1 MPVSSA
7 NPRAPRPTGWR
18 PLRIAVIGG
27 RGVPSGY
34 SGVEKICEE
43 LFADFA
49 ARGHRPTIYCRP
61 AVLEQSVSEHRGVRL
76 VRTPAPG
83 GKNGETLSHS
93 LLSLLHAVT
102 RGDDGAP
109 FDLVSLHT
117 VAPNLFAPIA
127 AAWGIPIVSHVH
139 GLDHQR
145 EKWRGMGSR
154 IIHLAERVMVKAAS
168 HVVVVN
174 PSLTDYYKDVYGLS
188 TSLLPNGIHPGDDTF
203 TPDVQTLRGHGIEA
217 GKYFVTVSRVVPEK
231 RLHDVIAAF
240 SATGGGHK
248 LVVVGGA
255 QHSGDYLKQL
265 QAQADAAAPGRVVFA
280 GHQGGDALRTLFGA
294 AAAYVSA
301 SELEGM
307 PSSVLECMEYNV
319 PAILS
324 DIDAHR
330 AITKPIATYDWHF
343 AVGDVAALSRRMA
356 SVAADPASASV
367 TAAACRAH
375 VRQHFAWPV
384 LAQRTEALYLR
395 VANATAED
403 ETVPQTV

>member
-1 MPVSSA
+1 MSA
-7 NPRAPRPTGWR
+7 PQHTAPSLRQNDWR

-49 ARGHRPTIYCRP
+49 ARGHKVTIYCRP
-61 AVLEQSVSEHRGVRL
+61 AVLGSPTGEHRGVRL

-93 LLSLLHAVT
+93 LLSLLHAAV
-102 RGDDGAP
+102 RGDKGRS
-109 FDLVSLHT
+109 FDLISLHT

-127 AAWGIPIVSHVH
+127 AAVGIPIVSHVH

-168 HVVVVN
+168 QVVVVN
-174 PSLTDYYKDVYGLS
+174 PALVDYYKNVYALP
-188 TSLLPNGIHPGDDTF
+188 TSLLPNGIHAGADAF
-203 TPDVQTLRGHGIEA
+203 TPDATTLAGHGIEA

-240 SATGGGHK
+240 AGVPGGLK
-248 LVVVGGA
+248 LVIVGGA
-255 QHSGDYLKQL
+255 QHSGDYLQQL
-265 QAQADAAAPGRVVFA
+265 QRQADAAAPGRVVFA
-280 GHQGGDALRTLFGA
+280 GHQGGEALRTLFSA
-294 AAAYVSA
+294 ATAYVSA

-330 AITKPIATYDWHF
+330 AITDPIAAYDWHF
-343 AVGDVAALSRRMA
+343 AVGDVAALSQRMA
-356 SVAADPASASV
+356 VVANDPSMA
-367 TAAACRAH
+367 TAVATACRAH
-375 VRQHFAWPV
+375 VRKNFAWPV
-384 LAQRTEALYLR
+384 LAERTEALYLR
-395 VANATAED
+395 VANARFDED
-403 ETVPQTV
+403 DLPQVV

>member
-1 MPVSSA
+1 MSA
-7 NPRAPRPTGWR
+7 PKLTPMSLRQTDWR

-49 ARGHRPTIYCRP
+49 TRGHKVTIYCRP
-61 AVLEQSVSEHRGVRL
+61 AVLDAPTGEHRGIRL

-93 LLSLLHAVT
+93 LLSLLHAAL
-102 RGDDGAP
+102 RGDDGRP
-109 FDLVSLHT
+109 FDLISLHT

-127 AAWGIPIVSHVH
+127 AVAGIPIVSHVH

-174 PSLTDYYKDVYGLS
+174 PSLVDYYKSVYALP
-188 TSLLPNGIHPGDDTF
+188 TSLLPNGIHPGTDAF
-203 TPDVQTLRGHGIEA
+203 TPDAATLAAHGIEA

-240 SATGGGHK
+240 AGVSGEHK
-248 LVVVGGA
+248 LVIVGGA
-255 QHSGDYLKQL
+255 QHSGEYLQQL
-265 QAQADAAAPGRVVFA
+265 QRQADAVAPGRVVFA

-330 AITKPIATYDWHF
+330 AITNPIRAYDWHF
-343 AVGDVAALSRRMA
+343 AVGDVAALSRRMTA
-356 SVAADPASASV
+356 VANDLPTTTAV
-367 TAAACRAH
+367 AAACRAH
-375 VRQHFAWPV
+375 VRKNFAWPV
-384 LAQRTEALYLR
+384 LAERTEALYLR
-395 VANATAED
+395 IANARVDEED
-403 ETVPQTV
+403 VP